1 MDANH
6 QHHGHAAAHG
16 HADDHRWSDERFV
29 ADWIQRQEAHTAE
42 RRPLFA
48 KVRALFPK
56 GPTEAFRYADLGAGA
71 GHLDEL
77 ILDRFAGA
85 QAVLVDGSQPML
97 EHAQQ
102 RLARFDGRAQ
112 YVQADLS
119 DPGWVERVQGPFDA
133 VVAARAVH
141 HVGSADRVREF
152 FDETLGILA
161 PGGLFIN
168 LDYVQLAGPAFQQ
181 LGTWVGGDPDAG
193 FQIASPH
200 MELPSTVEEQ
210 LVWLREAGFA
220 AAECV
225 YREFQTVIV
234 AAIRDEIRW
243 PEGAMSS

>member
-71 GHLDEL
+71 G
-77 ILDRFAGA
+77 
-85 QAVLVDGSQPML
+85 
-97 EHAQQ
+97 
-102 RLARFDGRAQ
+102 
-112 YVQADLS
+112 
-119 DPGWVERVQGPFDA
+119 
-133 VVAARAVH
+133 
-141 HVGSADRVREF
+141 
-152 FDETLGILA
+152 
-161 PGGLFIN
+161 
-168 LDYVQLAGPAFQQ
+168 
-181 LGTWVGGDPDAG
+181 
-193 FQIASPH
+193 
-200 MELPSTVEEQ
+200 
-210 LVWLREAGFA
+210 
-220 AAECV
+220 
-225 YREFQTVIV
+225 EFQTVIV